1 MRFHHDTLTIETVSG
16 RPSYHDIRKELLDTV
31 DTAGI
36 ENGMLVISSP
46 HTTCSLFFEE
56 TMHDTNFFGDDYL
69 HVDINNVMETIIPK
83 MTSEINTTVRGQNT
97 LILEQDYLIPI
108 TLQKNGSC

>member
-36 ENGMLVISSP
+36 ENGMLVIFEP
-46 HTTCSLFFEE
+46 AYNLLTLF
-56 TMHDTNFFGDDYL
+56 
-69 HVDINNVMETIIPK
+69 
-83 MTSEINTTVRGQNT
+83 
-97 LILEQDYLIPI
+97 
-108 TLQKNGSC
+108 

>member
-46 HTTCSLFFEE
+46 HTTCSLFLKKRCMTQTF
-56 TMHDTNFFGDDYL
+56 L
-69 HVDINNVMETIIPK
+69 VMIIY
-83 MTSEINTTVRGQNT
+83 M
-97 LILEQDYLIPI
+97 
-108 TLQKNGSC
+108 